1 MLYDWKEGSSNG
13 ELGPLVVEY
22 KSPTSGNHASPL
34 CDLGLGARVSFCAFN
49 FLREKWGKPSTDN
62 TRRDTGLAVGH
73 VQERFLTHCQ
83 VDKKQ
88 AITGSG
94 AFAADSLETEEERS
108 CSSVI
113 L

>member
-1 MLYDWKEGSSNG
+1 MTGKKLLAKESWDPWWLNTRAQRLES
-13 ELGPLVVEY
+13 L
-22 KSPTSGNHASPL
+22 L

-49 FLREKWGKPSTDN
+49 FLMRKVGGKPSTDN
-62 TRRDTGLAVGH
+62 TVRDTGMAVGH
-73 VQERFLTHCQ
+73 VQERFLTRCQ

>member
-1 MLYDWKEGSSNG
+1 M
-13 ELGPLVVEY
+13 
-22 KSPTSGNHASPL
+22 
-34 CDLGLGARVSFCAFN
+34 
-49 FLREKWGKPSTDN
+49 
-62 TRRDTGLAVGH
+62 RDTGLAVGH

-94 AFAADSLETEEERS
+94 ALAADSLETEEERS
-108 CSSVI
+108 SGSSVI